1 MTVMQKEIRF
11 KYELGEV
18 VYQKT
23 TGEPLMIIGYFIDIS
38 GVMYKTDD
46 GEFRYDIELSNTNY
60 NHLLN

>member
-1 MTVMQKEIRF
+1 MEKEIRF
-11 KYELGEV
+11 KYELGEIA
-18 VYQKT
+18 YQKT